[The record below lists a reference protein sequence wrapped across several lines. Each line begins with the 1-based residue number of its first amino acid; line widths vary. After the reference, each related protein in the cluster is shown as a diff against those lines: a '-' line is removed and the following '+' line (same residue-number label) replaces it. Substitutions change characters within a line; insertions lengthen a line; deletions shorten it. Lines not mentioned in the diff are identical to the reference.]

1 MTAPEAKKPRKKRA
15 AHRRPGP
22 RLGVN
27 FVKKRMTAVATRPDH
42 YYMLREMADY
52 YDAPLTKIVGAMIVR
67 EYCRILS
74 ESDPDRASKLKE
86 TYENNEEHSQYI
98 IRLAH

>member
-1 MTAPEAKKPRKKRA
+1 MTTTETKKPRKKHA
-15 AHRRPGP
+15 AHKRSGP
-22 RLGVN
+22 KLGVN
-27 FVKKRMTAVATRPDH
+27 FVKKHMTAVATRPDH

-98 IRLAH
+98 IRLAD